1 MALLNLNAAN
11 RIATVEM
18 NRPEKR
24 NAINTA
30 MKREFVELFREI
42 EANDDVRVVVLCGK
56 GEKAFSAGTD
66 MFDTVGRTPFEKRLT
81 AQADA
86 SYTVRK
92 CTKPV
97 IAMVRGYALGGG
109 FELALSCDIRLASE
123 TARFGCPEVA
133 RGWIPGGGGT
143 QLLVHLVGEGKAAYL
158 IYSGRT
164 LTGRE
169 ALQWGLV
176 EEVVPD
182 GELETR
188 TMELAARIAG
198 SKLETLRL
206 AKACVKI
213 AARASLDVGLD
224 YERELIS
231 MCYAFPDREAA
242 IDAFKKER
250 GERQG
255 QSGSLAS
262 DS

>member
-1 MALLNLNAAN
+1 MALLNVSVAN

-30 MKREFVELFREI
+30 MKQEFVEVFREI
-42 EANDDVRVVVLCGK
+42 EGNTEVRVVVLRGR
-56 GEKAFSAGTD
+56 GEKAFSAGAD
-66 MFDTVGRTPFEKRLT
+66 MFDTVGGTPFEKRLT
-81 AQADA
+81 AQLDA

-97 IAMVRGYALGGG
+97 VAMVRGYALGGG
-109 FELALSCDIRLASE
+109 FELALSCDIRIASE
-123 TARFGCPEVA
+123 TAIFGYPEVA

-143 QLLVHLVGEGKAAYL
+143 QLLTHLVGEGKASYL

-164 LTGRE
+164 LAGRD
-169 ALQWGLV
+169 ALQWGIV

-182 GELETR
+182 GELETQ
-188 TMELAARIAG
+188 TMGLAARIAG

-206 AKACVKI
+206 AKTCVKI
-213 AARASLDVGLD
+213 AARANLDVGLE

-250 GERQG
+250 DERQG
-255 QSGSLAS
+255 QSG
-262 DS
+262 